1 MFDSL
6 SQKISN
12 LFSRIKGNSFSS
24 QEAQKMCSSMKDI
37 LIDAD
42 VPLHVARNFSQ
53 DLEKDIAGISS
64 VKGAKVEDQVVLV
77 TYKKI
82 VSFLGENAANQT
94 LIQAVPSVI
103 MIVGVQGSG
112 KTTTAAK
119 LGYYLKKQIIGSK
132 KNLRVLVA
140 SVDFY
145 RPAAI
150 EQLAVMAQKA
160 GIDFYR
166 ARTVEPV
173 EATKEIY
180 AHFKAER
187 YDILIFDTAGRL
199 HVDEQM
205 LEEASKIK
213 KVLSP
218 ACTILVLD
226 AMTGQESL
234 AIAKSFDAAV
244 PFDGAILTKMDSD
257 ARGGAAFSFR
267 YVIGK
272 PIFFVGYGEKVEDL
286 QLFYPRR
293 IAQRMIGMGDLET
306 LSERVES
313 LQKPN
318 DKEKEKRFLEG
329 EFTFDD
335 FLQQVEM
342 MNKLGSF
349 SQFAKYIPGVGSLSG
364 DDIAR
369 MELQL
374 KKQKAIIASMTPKE
388 RCNQVILNE
397 SRKKRIASGAGV
409 DLKEVDGLL
418 KYFEELRR
426 YAKMMKKQGFLRRL
440 FQ

>member
-1 MFDSL
+1 MFDLL

-12 LFSRIKGNSFSS
+12 LFSRVKGNIFSE

-42 VPLHVARNFSQ
+42 VPLHVARHFSQ
-53 DLEKDIAGISS
+53 DLEKDIAGILSA
-64 VKGAKVEDQVVLV
+64 KGSKIEDHVILL

-82 VSFLGENAANQT
+82 VSFLGENPVNQS
-94 LIQAVPSVI
+94 LIQALPSVI

-119 LGYYLKKQIIGSK
+119 LGYYLKKQVFGTK
-132 KNLRVLVA
+132 KHPRVLVA

-150 EQLAVMAQKA
+150 EQLSVMAQKA
-160 GIDFYR
+160 GVDFYK
-166 ARTVEPV
+166 AHAVEPIK
-173 EATKEIY
+173 ATEEIY
-180 AHFKAER
+180 AYFKAQG
-187 YDILIFDTAGRL
+187 YDVLIFDTAGRL

-205 LEEASKIK
+205 LEEASTIK
-213 KVLSP
+213 NILHP

-234 AIAKSFDAAV
+234 AIAKSFNAAV

-267 YVIGK
+267 YVIQK
-272 PIFFVGYGEKVEDL
+272 PIFFVGHGEKVEDL

-313 LQKPN
+313 LQKPD
-318 DKEKEKRFLEG
+318 DKDKEKRFLEG
-329 EFTFDD
+329 SFTFND

-374 KKQKAIIASMTPKE
+374 KKQKAIIASMTQKE

-397 SRKKRIASGAGV
+397 SRKKRIARGAGV
-409 DLKEVDGLL
+409 ELKEVEGLL

-426 YAKMMKKQGFLRRL
+426 YAKMMKKQGFLKRL